1 MIEEKISSKQ
11 LLRNDLVFGTL
22 QMMSMRL
29 QIRKDKHKMR
39 EAYDE
44 GLKHLINIYE
54 VNKTPI
60 THY

>member
-1 MIEEKISSKQ
+1 M
-11 LLRNDLVFGTL
+11 FGTL